1 MNSGVVSMILL
12 FLVVYQNTSGP
23 VTWLYTA
30 ETTIDS
36 ALGICLLTLWGT
48 ATVLTLICPPLMS
61 ADFLGPNNVFF
72 IFSGISFFAMI
83 FMIFYIKETKGL
95 TDYEKKA
102 LFTPKKYMKLT

>member
-61 ADFLGPNNVFF
+61 ADSLGPNNVFF
-72 IFSGISFFAMI
+72 IFSGISFCAMI
-83 FMIFYIKETKGL
+83 FMIFCIKETKGL